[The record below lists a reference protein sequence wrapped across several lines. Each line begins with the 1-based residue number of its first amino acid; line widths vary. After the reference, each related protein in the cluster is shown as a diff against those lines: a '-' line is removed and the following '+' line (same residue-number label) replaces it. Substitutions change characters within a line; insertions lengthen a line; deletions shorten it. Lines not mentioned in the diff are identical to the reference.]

1 MFIWDW
7 FTGVLGFLGESL
19 FTNNIYLF
27 QNFPVNIESTFGD
40 KYGHTSYNIQPY
52 LPWSLLSYY
61 DVCFMNKPT
70 HFLISQNKICFV

>member
-40 KYGHTSYNIQPY
+40 KYGHTTYNYTY
-52 LPWSLLSYY
+52 LGACYVIMMCVS
-61 DVCFMNKPT
+61 
-70 HFLISQNKICFV
+70 

>member
-27 QNFPVNIESTFGD
+27 QNFPIKRTLKVPLVISMVIQ
-40 KYGHTSYNIQPY
+40 HTTI
-52 LPWSLLSYY
+52 LTLELVMLL
-61 DVCFMNKPT
+61 
-70 HFLISQNKICFV
+70 